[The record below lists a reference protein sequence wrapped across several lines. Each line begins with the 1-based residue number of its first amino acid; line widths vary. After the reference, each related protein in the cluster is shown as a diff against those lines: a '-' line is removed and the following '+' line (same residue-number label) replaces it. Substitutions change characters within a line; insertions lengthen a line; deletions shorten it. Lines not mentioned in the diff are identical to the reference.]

1 VVSRARGDEALR
13 ETLEALDRQSRV
25 PDEVVTADRGA
36 APYGAETS
44 WLWLL
49 DGSAVPEPSALE
61 RLLDVV
67 ARPPM
72 QPPVL
77 LASKIVTPD
86 GSPDPRS
93 LPVAQFLDP
102 DPAVAA
108 FERRV
113 LSIRLARRGS
123 LLVQS
128 PATEVGLDPFDRDL
142 EWTARLLKGR
152 SGVLVPASVAVRKP
166 GTGPT
171 PPQLRSLLRL
181 MGGDSLEPREKPW
194 YGFRVAEQAVAVRKA
209 G

>member
-1 VVSRARGDEALR
+1 MVSRAHGDEALQ
-13 ETLEALDRQSRV
+13 ETLEALERQSRA
-25 PDEVVTADRGA
+25 PDEVATADRSA
-36 APYGAETS
+36 TYGAKTS
-44 WLWLL
+44 WVWLL

-67 ARPPM
+67 AHPPTE
-72 QPPVL
+72 PPVL

-102 DPAVAA
+102 DPAIAA

-113 LSIRLARRGS
+113 ISIRMARRGS
-123 LLVQS
+123 LLVQGH
-128 PATEVGLDPFDRDL
+128 ATDVGLDPFDRDL
-142 EWTARLLKGR
+142 EWTARTLRGR
-152 SGVLVPASVAVRKP
+152 SGVLVPASVAVRKT
-166 GTGPT
+166 GTAPA

-194 YGFRVAEQAVAVRKA
+194 YGFRVAEQAVAARRP
-209 G
+209 